1 MLEPRRLVLFDNL
14 HFSRRLTFSRWL
26 FLFVCLTSQV
36 IVDSRALGF
45 WGRFGTSSR
54 LADSLGLLQSWF
66 GSASRLAP
74 SFGLFFCYFLF
85 SRWWS
90 RFRHNF
96 WWVSFFPQLSCW
108 CWLSFEVLL
117 WFWLDLRHRR
127 CFCWESL
134 YGTLVL
140 LLVLFALS
148 LSLQVRILRVE
159 PLLLELLSLLTR
171 QLAQS
176 VLQREAMD
184 IARLVGVSG
193 GCPCCRL
200 PADFLLFCLGLKVAD
215 EGTRW
220 RRDGIVNSLNL
231 LVEHVFEIL
240 VCLWFRD

>member
-1 MLEPRRLVLFDNL
+1 M
-14 HFSRRLTFSRWL
+14 
-26 FLFVCLTSQV
+26 
-36 IVDSRALGF
+36 
-45 WGRFGTSSR
+45 
-54 LADSLGLLQSWF
+54 
-66 GSASRLAP
+66 
-74 SFGLFFCYFLF
+74 
-85 SRWWS
+85 
-90 RFRHNF
+90 
-96 WWVSFFPQLSCW
+96 
-108 CWLSFEVLL
+108 
-117 WFWLDLRHRR
+117 
-127 CFCWESL
+127 

-140 LLVLFALS
+140 FLVLFALS

-159 PLLLELLSLLTR
+159 PLLLELLSLFTR

-176 VLQREAMD
+176 VLQRETMD